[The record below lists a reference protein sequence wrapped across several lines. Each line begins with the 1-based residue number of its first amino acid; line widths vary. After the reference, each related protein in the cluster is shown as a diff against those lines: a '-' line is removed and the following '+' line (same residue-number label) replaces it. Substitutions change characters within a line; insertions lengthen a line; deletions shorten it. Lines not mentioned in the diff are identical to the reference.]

1 MPKDSLILIYWL
13 APHTL
18 GDDVLHGFPNNS
30 LLPVR
35 TPLTHDPDSIY
46 LIILEDPPLDSLD
59 LARIQAIK
67 ESIEDHVR
75 RLRGLQ
81 EVNITFGYI
90 VLVVNLLVLSTA
102 RKLRIV
108 G

>member
-1 MPKDSLILIYWL
+1 MPTDSLILIYWL
-13 APHTL
+13 ALHTL
-18 GDDVLHGFPNNS
+18 GDEVLCGFPNNS
-30 LLPVR
+30 LPPVG
-35 TPLTHDPDSIY
+35 TPLTDDPDSIY

-59 LARIQAIK
+59 LARIQAIT
-67 ESIEDHVR
+67 ESIEDHVT

-81 EVNITFGYI
+81 EVNITSGYI
-90 VLVVNLLVLSTA
+90 VLAVNHVVLSTA